1 MQKNNIPKPGK
12 YDRDLQDS
20 DKDKIK
26 LKPESAKLDL
36 PDVKDIPGHENIKP
50 APMGDLADDTIASA
64 DEEGDAIFNEDIDED
79 IEEDPDA
86 NVSKEEID
94 DLEKSANDFPSED
107 NINLRKAALDNTD
120 DDDTPLNESSFK
132 NNITETGLDVPGAE
146 DDDEN
151 EEIGEEDEENNE
163 YSLGGD
169 NHD

>member
-1 MQKNNIPKPGK
+1 MQKDNLQKAGIDNTDLP
-12 YDRDLQDS
+12 DSARDKKELQ
-20 DKDKIK
+20 
-26 LKPESAKLDL
+26 PESANLDL
-36 PDVKDIPGHENIKP
+36 PDIKDIPGQENIKP

-64 DEEGDAIFNEDIDED
+64 DEEGNAIFNGNIDEG
-79 IEEDPDA
+79 IEESSDS
-86 NVSKEEID
+86 NVSKEEIE
-94 DLEKSANDFPSED
+94 DLEKTANDLPTQD
-107 NINLRKAALDNTD
+107 DINLRKAALDDTD

-132 NNITETGLDVPGAE
+132 NNITGTGLDVPGAE

>member
-1 MQKNNIPKPGK
+1 MQKDNLQKPGK
-12 YDRDLQDS
+12 DNTDLQDS
-20 DKDKIK
+20 DKDKIE
-26 LKPESAKLDL
+26 LKPEPAKLDL
-36 PDVKDIPGHENIKP
+36 PDVKDIPGQENIKP
-50 APMGDLADDTIASA
+50 APMGDLADDTITSS
-64 DEEGDAIFNEDIDED
+64 DEEGDAIFNEDNDEY
-79 IEEDPDA
+79 PNS

-94 DLEKSANDFPSED
+94 DLEKSADDFPTED

-132 NNITETGLDVPGAE
+132 NNITGTGLDVPGAE

-169 NHD
+169 NHE

>member
-1 MQKNNIPKPGK
+1 MQKDNLQKAGIDNTDLP
-12 YDRDLQDS
+12 DSARDKKELQ
-20 DKDKIK
+20 
-26 LKPESAKLDL
+26 PESANLDL
-36 PDVKDIPGHENIKP
+36 PDIKDIPGQENIKP

-64 DEEGDAIFNEDIDED
+64 DEEGNAIFNDNIDED
-79 IEEDPDA
+79 IEENSDS
-86 NVSKEEID
+86 NVSKEEIE
-94 DLEKSANDFPSED
+94 DLEKTANDLPTQD
-107 NINLRKAALDNTD
+107 DINLRKAALDDTD

-132 NNITETGLDVPGAE
+132 NNITGTGLDVPGAE